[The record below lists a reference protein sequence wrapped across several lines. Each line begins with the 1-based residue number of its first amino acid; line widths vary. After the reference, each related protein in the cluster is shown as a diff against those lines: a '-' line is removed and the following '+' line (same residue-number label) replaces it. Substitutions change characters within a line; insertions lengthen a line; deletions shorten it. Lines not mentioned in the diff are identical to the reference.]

1 MRCTRKAKGSPD
13 FSFYSLYG
21 KICRKDVLRIAYR
34 RYQRNGGSQ
43 GVDGQTFEDI
53 EAYGQERWVDELA
66 EELKRK
72 DYQGVRGRVE
82 VMARKADH
90 RLPKMQFQRVGRVG
104 VAEDPAGLP
113 RLRGTPRR
121 P

>member
-1 MRCTRKAKGSPD
+1 VAGCAVGIVKEGESTAQRTAEKSA
-13 FSFYSLYG
+13 
-21 KICRKDVLRIAYR
+21 VL
-34 RYQRNGGSQ
+34 QNKQ
-43 GVDGQTFEDI
+43 PE
-53 EAYGQERWVDELA
+53 
-66 EELKRK
+66 
-72 DYQGVRGRVE
+72 GVRGRVE

>member
-1 MRCTRKAKGSPD
+1 MGVIVKEGESTAQRTAAKSA
-13 FSFYSLYG
+13 
-21 KICRKDVLRIAYR
+21 VL
-34 RYQRNGGSQ
+34 QNKQS
-43 GVDGQTFEDI
+43 E
-53 EAYGQERWVDELA
+53 
-66 EELKRK
+66 
-72 DYQGVRGRVE
+72 GVRGRVE

-90 RLPKMQFQRVGRVG
+90 RPQGGQLHRLPKLQFQCVGRVG